1 MVEICQTSLPIRP
14 WEDPRLRRMPGLVPT
29 AEGEWLLQDDA
40 YGAQMAYRE
49 QLMRERPEIVHQIC
63 DTARPAADELLDTVL
78 DDLSHSDGFKVMSDS
93 VRCPDG
99 RVVRIDRNAP
109 LMTCGALVQEDLI
122 IMQKRGDEHV
132 LTGAILCF
140 PASWS
145 LQQKFLKPMIRIH
158 KPVASYT
165 PDMAR
170 RVQRLFDGVREGR
183 PMWRA
188 NCLTY
193 DDPDLHQPRNEGET
207 RPIDRSGPLWVRVER
222 QGMRRLPVTDSVVF
236 SVHTYV
242 VARETVQAGSDAPL
256 PL

>member
-49 QLMRERPEIVHQIC
+49 QLMRERPEVVHRLC
-63 DTARPAADELLDTVL
+63 DTARPAAEELLETVL
-78 DDLSHSDGFKVMSDS
+78 EDLSHSTGFTVAPDKVT
-93 VRCPDG
+93 CPDG
-99 RVVRIDRNAP
+99 RVVRIDRAAP
-109 LMTCGALVQEDLI
+109 LMTCGALVQEDLVL
-122 IMQKRGDEHV
+122 MQKQGDEHV

-145 LQQKFLKPMIRIH
+145 LDQKFLKPMIRIH

-170 RVQRLFDGVREGR
+170 RVQRLFDGVRVGR

-188 NCLTY
+188 NFLTY
-193 DDPDLHQPRNEGET
+193 DDPDLHQPRTEQD
-207 RPIDRSGPLWVRVER
+207 RRALDRSGLLWVRVER
-222 QGMRRLPVTDSVVF
+222 QGMRRLPVSDAVVF
-236 SVHTYV
+236 SIHTYV
-242 VARETVQAGSDAPL
+242 VPRETVQAGSQEVL
-256 PL
+256 PF